1 MSLECDAT
9 LGSATHCV
17 PSPAR
22 RSARDGQLAPICRL
36 LRDRERRRERLET
49 DAGSMANRV
58 QALAEEAA
66 PQDASQRQY
75 DSRDQTFLAYCQSQ
89 SPGNSLP

>member
-9 LGSATHCV
+9 LRVRLTACL
-17 PSPAR
+17 R
-22 RSARDGQLAPICRL
+22 RRDGLPETASWLQSRL

-49 DAGSMANRV
+49 DAGSMANGV

>member
-1 MSLECDAT
+1 MRLTGDTAC
-9 LGSATHCV
+9 L
-17 PSPAR
+17 R
-22 RSARDGQLAPICRL
+22 RGETGKL
-36 LRDRERRRERLET
+36 LRDRERDRRRERLET
-49 DAGSMANRV
+49 DAGSMANGV

>member
-1 MSLECDAT
+1 MSQMSLECDAT
-9 LGSATHCV
+9 LGVRLTACL
-17 PSPAR
+17 R
-22 RSARDGQLAPICRL
+22 RRDVGRL

-49 DAGSMANRV
+49 DAGSMANGV

>member
-1 MSLECDAT
+1 MRLTAC
-9 LGSATHCV
+9 L
-17 PSPAR
+17 R
-22 RSARDGQLAPICRL
+22 RGETGKL
-36 LRDRERRRERLET
+36 LRDRERDRRRERLET

-75 DSRDQTFLAYCQSQ
+75 DSRDQTFRAYCQSQ

>member
-1 MSLECDAT
+1 MSQMSLECDAS
-9 LGSATHCV
+9 L
-17 PSPAR
+17 R
-22 RSARDGQLAPICRL
+22 RRDVGRL

-49 DAGSMANRV
+49 DAGSMANGV

>member
-1 MSLECDAT
+1 MSQMSLA
-9 LGSATHCV
+9 SATQHSGVRLTACL
-17 PSPAR
+17 R
-22 RSARDGQLAPICRL
+22 RRDVGRL

-49 DAGSMANRV
+49 DAGSMANGV